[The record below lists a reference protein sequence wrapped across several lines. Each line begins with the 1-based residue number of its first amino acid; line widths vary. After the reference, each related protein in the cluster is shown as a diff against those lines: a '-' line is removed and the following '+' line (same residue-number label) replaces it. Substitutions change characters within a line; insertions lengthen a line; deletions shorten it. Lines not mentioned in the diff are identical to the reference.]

1 MSGPFVLGLTGAIGM
16 GKTQTAAVFSMFGV
30 PVFDSDGA
38 VHALLA
44 PGGQASK
51 DVAVM
56 FPHAVVDGVI
66 DRKKLGSIVFKSA
79 EKLHSL
85 EAILHPLVEDMQK
98 QFIATHARRRTKA
111 VVLDIPLLFETGSD
125 VKTDMVACVY
135 APGFVQRPRVL
146 ARPGMDDARMTA
158 IENNQFS
165 GELKCQL
172 ADYVISTRAGRA
184 ESLRQ
189 VRELV
194 KIINNSSA
202 NVWGPHWGRN

>member
-1 MSGPFVLGLTGAIGM
+1 MLGLTGAIGM
-16 GKTQTAAVFSMFGV
+16 GKTQTAAGFLMFGV
-30 PVFDSDGA
+30 PVFDADKA
-38 VHALLA
+38 VHMLLS
-44 PGGQASK
+44 PGGKASK

-56 FPHAVVDGVI
+56 FPLAVVDGVI
-66 DRKKLGSIVFKSA
+66 DRKKLGHIVFKSI

-98 QFIATHARRRTKA
+98 KFIATHARRRTPA
-111 VVLDIPLLFETGSD
+111 VVLDIPLLFETGAD
-125 VKTDMVACVY
+125 AKTDMVVCVY
-135 APGFVQRPRVL
+135 APSFVQRPRVF
-146 ARPGMDDARMTA
+146 ARPGMDATRMAA

-165 GELKCQL
+165 GELKCKL

-202 NVWGPHWGRN
+202 NVWSPHWGHSY